1 MSLLL
6 ALALP
11 SIASAQS
18 LLSGTPIG
26 SPSVDYSTGSIS
38 ETVNTPANAFD
49 NNSGTF
55 YASYDRSYTWVG
67 LDLGQNKFVANTFCK
82 QGLPAQF

>member
-6 ALALP
+6 ALTLP
-11 SIASAQS
+11 AIASAQS
-18 LLSGTPIG
+18 LLTGTPIG
-26 SPSVDYSTGSIS
+26 SPSVDYDTGAVS

-67 LDLGQNKFVANTFCK
+67 LDLGQKHVITKIFFVFK
-82 QGLPAQF
+82 